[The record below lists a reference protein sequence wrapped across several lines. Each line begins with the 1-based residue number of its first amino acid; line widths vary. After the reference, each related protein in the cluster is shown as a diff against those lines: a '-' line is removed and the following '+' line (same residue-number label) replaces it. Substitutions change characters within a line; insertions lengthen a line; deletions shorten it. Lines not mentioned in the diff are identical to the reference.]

1 MRSIDRVEDERGGVV
16 EQSCHK
22 SVSSKVGTHGHAQ
35 GHTQECF
42 CRMGYDMRYD
52 VPLSVFWCF
61 SCMSAVMYLWSI
73 MLATFTSIAV
83 NEMSDEE
90 ILDTRDITLLTSNRK
105 AATHCNRVAS
115 NV

>member
-1 MRSIDRVEDERGGVV
+1 MRSIDRVENERGGFV

-22 SVSSKVGTHGHAQ
+22 SVYSDSKVGTHGHAQ

-90 ILDTRDITLLTSNRK
+90 E
-105 AATHCNRVAS
+105 V
-115 NV
+115 

>member
-1 MRSIDRVEDERGGVV
+1 
-16 EQSCHK
+16 
-22 SVSSKVGTHGHAQ
+22 
-35 GHTQECF
+35 
-42 CRMGYDMRYD
+42 MGYDMRYD

-90 ILDTRDITLLTSNRK
+90 ILDTRDITLLNSNRK

>member
-1 MRSIDRVEDERGGVV
+1 
-16 EQSCHK
+16 
-22 SVSSKVGTHGHAQ
+22 
-35 GHTQECF
+35 
-42 CRMGYDMRYD
+42 MGYDMRYD

-90 ILDTRDITLLTSNRK
+90 E
-105 AATHCNRVAS
+105 V
-115 NV
+115 

>member
-1 MRSIDRVEDERGGVV
+1 MRSVDRVENEREGGLSRVV
-16 EQSCHK
+16 TRVCLVRWAHTDMHK
-22 SVSSKVGTHGHAQ
+22 A
-35 GHTQECF
+35 TQECF

-90 ILDTRDITLLTSNRK
+90 E
-105 AATHCNRVAS
+105 V
-115 NV
+115 